1 MTDEVLK
8 EIHAIKD
15 DNAGRYRSFAAMMR
29 DLRKRQEKSGRRI
42 IRALVRGRKPPAAAA
57 G

>member
-1 MTDEVLK
+1 MTDEVLR

-15 DNAGRYRSFAAMMR
+15 DNAERYRSFAAMMK

-42 IRALVRGRKPPAAAA
+42 IRAPVRRRKPTAT
-57 G
+57 GGG